1 MVRYSETGGGKTSS
15 VKMCF
20 VVRLQLF
27 TFAAIK
33 SWKL

>member
-1 MVRYSETGGGKTSS
+1 MVRYSEAVGGKTSS
-15 VKMCF
+15 LKMCF

-27 TFAAIK
+27 TFAAMK

>member
-1 MVRYSETGGGKTSS
+1 MVRYSETGGKTSS

-27 TFAAIK
+27 TFAAMK
-33 SWKL
+33 S

>member
-1 MVRYSETGGGKTSS
+1 MVKNSNAGGGKTSS

-20 VVRLQLF
+20 VVRLQLL
-27 TFAAIK
+27 TFAAMK